1 MIKRGRPI
9 GSKFPKE
16 YRLRMSNEDFEKL
29 KEISKISGVKI
40 SEILRRLI
48 KDFIDNFETNK
59 S

>member
-16 YRLRMSNEDFEKL
+16 YRLRMSNEDFNKL
-29 KEISKISGVKI
+29 KEISKITGVKI
-40 SEILRRLI
+40 SEILRNLI
-48 KDFIDNFETNK
+48 KDFIDTFEVSK